1 MRVTYKE
8 YSYVEGNNKRQ
19 SSDTINLEDKYKW
32 NSLLED
38 KDNECSRKSTTQ
50 QDKDKNIASVKKR
63 VQKSL
68 K

>member
-38 KDNECSRKSTTQ
+38 KDNECSRNSLNDRGGERSTVLLWKT
-50 QDKDKNIASVKKR
+50 
-63 VQKSL
+63 
-68 K
+68 